1 MELEELNFD
10 NILNEDQIENLFEQD
25 EDIQETPPEQQ
36 ETKET
41 NNKESNKENNQEI
54 NQEPHINNEEATE
67 VDAENLFDEP
77 EEVGSEDKEKEDT
90 NSEKVSTSPNSKNF
104 FSSIAK
110 AFAEEGIFPDLNED
124 EVANIKTAESFRE
137 LIDKQIQSQLD
148 EKQKRIDEALNVGIE
163 PDDIRKYENTLAYLD
178 EVTDSKLEEE
188 TTEGEE
194 LRKRL
199 IYQDY
204 INKGFSQERA
214 TKEVKRSIDSG
225 NDIEDAKEALNSN
238 KEHFKTQYNKLLNDA
253 KEEQKKYEQER
264 RNQAEQ
270 LKKSIIE
277 EKKIFGD
284 IEVDKTTRQKIFDNL
299 SKPIYKDEETGN
311 YMTALQKYQHD
322 NPNEFI
328 KNVSTI
334 FTLTDG
340 FKNLNKLVKGK
351 VNKEIKKG
359 FRDLENV
366 LNNTAR
372 NSDGNINFASGVD
385 DENSMFKGYKFD
397 F

>member
-1 MELEELNFD
+1 MDLGELNFD
-10 NILNEDQIENLFEQD
+10 NILDENQIANLFE
-25 EDIQETPPEQQ
+25 EGEETQETPPEQQ
-36 ETKET
+36 ENKET
-41 NNKESNKENNQEI
+41 NNKENNQEN
-54 NQEPHINNEEATE
+54 NQEPHINNEETTE

-77 EEVGSEDKEKEDT
+77 EGVGSEDKEKEDT

-110 AFAEEGIFPDLNED
+110 AFAEEGIFPDLNEE

-163 PDDIRKYENTLAYLD
+163 PDDIRKYENTLSYLED
-178 EVTDSKLEEE
+178 VSEDKLAQD

-204 INKGFSQERA
+204 INRGFSQERA

-238 KEHFKTQYNKLLNDA
+238 KEYFKSQYDTLLNDA

-264 RNQAEQ
+264 KNQAEQ

>member
-1 MELEELNFD
+1 MDLGELNFD
-10 NILNEDQIENLFEQD
+10 NILNEDQIANLFE
-25 EDIQETPPEQQ
+25 EGEEIQETPPEQ
-36 ETKET
+36 KENT
-41 NNKESNKENNQEI
+41 ENINKENSQEN
-54 NQEPHINNEEATE
+54 NQEPHINNEETTE

-77 EEVGSEDKEKEDT
+77 EGVSSKEKEKEDT
-90 NSEKVSTSPNSKNF
+90 NSEKVSTSPNKNF
-104 FSSIAK
+104 FSSVAK

-124 EVANIKTAESFRE
+124 EIANINTAESFRE
-137 LIDKQIQSQLD
+137 IIDKQIQSQLS
-148 EKQKRIDEALNVGIE
+148 ERQKRADEALNAGLE
-163 PDDIRKYENTLAYLD
+163 PDDIRKYENTLSYLE
-178 EVTDSKLEEE
+178 EVTDNKLEEE

-204 INKGFSQERA
+204 INRGFSQERA

-238 KEHFKTQYNKLLNDA
+238 KEYFKSQYDKLLNDA

-264 RNQAEQ
+264 KNQAEQ

-277 EKKIFGD
+277 EKKVFGD
-284 IEVDKTTRQKIFDNL
+284 IEVDKPTRQKIFDNL
-299 SKPIYKDEETGN
+299 SKPIYKDEETGT

-359 FRDLENV
+359 FRDLENA

-372 NSDGNINFASGVD
+372 TSDGNINFASGVD

>member
-1 MELEELNFD
+1 MELGELNFD

-25 EDIQETPPEQQ
+25 EDTQETPPEQQ
-36 ETKET
+36 ENKET
-41 NNKESNKENNQEI
+41 NNKENNQENNQE
-54 NQEPHINNEEATE
+54 PHVNNEETTE

-77 EEVGSEDKEKEDT
+77 EGVGSEDKEKEDT
-90 NSEKVSTSPNSKNF
+90 NSEKVSTSPNKNF

-137 LIDKQIQSQLD
+137 LIDKQIQAQLD

-214 TKEVKRSIDSG
+214 AKEVKRSIDAG
-225 NDIEDAKEALNSN
+225 NDVEDAKEALNSN
-238 KEHFKTQYNKLLNDA
+238 KEHFKAQYNQLLNNA

-264 RNQAEQ
+264 KNQAEQ

-284 IEVDKTTRQKIFDNL
+284 IEVDKPTRQRIFDNL

-322 NPNEFI
+322 NPSEFI

-359 FRDLENV
+359 FRDLENA

-372 NSDGNINFASGVD
+372 NSDGSINFASGVD
-385 DENSMFKGYKFD
+385 DDNSMFKGYKFD

>member
-1 MELEELNFD
+1 MELGELNFD
-10 NILNEDQIENLFEQD
+10 NILDENQIANLFE
-25 EDIQETPPEQQ
+25 EGEETQETPPEQQ
-36 ETKET
+36 ENKET
-41 NNKESNKENNQEI
+41 NNKENNQENI
-54 NQEPHINNEEATE
+54 QEPHINNEETTE

-77 EEVGSEDKEKEDT
+77 EGVGSEDKEKEDT

-110 AFAEEGIFPDLNED
+110 AFAEEGIFPDLNEE

-178 EVTDSKLEEE
+178 DVSEDKLTEE

-204 INKGFSQERA
+204 INRGFSQERA

-238 KEHFKTQYNKLLNDA
+238 KEYFKTQYDKLLNDA

-264 RNQAEQ
+264 KNQAEQ

-277 EKKIFGD
+277 EKKVFGD
-284 IEVDKTTRQKIFDNL
+284 IEVDKITRQKIFDNL
-299 SKPIYKDEETGN
+299 SKPVYKDEETGT

-340 FKNLNKLVKGK
+340 FKNLNKLVKSK
-351 VNKEIKKG
+351 VTKEVKKG
-359 FRDLENV
+359 FRDLENA

-372 NSDGNINFASGVD
+372 TSDGNINFASGVD

>member
-1 MELEELNFD
+1 MDLGELNFD
-10 NILNEDQIENLFEQD
+10 NILDENQIANLFE
-25 EDIQETPPEQQ
+25 EGEETQETPPEQQ
-36 ETKET
+36 ENKET
-41 NNKESNKENNQEI
+41 NNKENNQEN
-54 NQEPHINNEEATE
+54 NQEPHINNEETTE

-77 EEVGSEDKEKEDT
+77 EGVGSEDKEKEDT
-90 NSEKVSTSPNSKNF
+90 NSEKVSTSPNKNF
-104 FSSIAK
+104 FSSVAK

-124 EVANIKTAESFRE
+124 EIANINTAESFRE
-137 LIDKQIQSQLD
+137 IIDKQIQSQLS
-148 EKQKRIDEALNVGIE
+148 ERQKRADEALNAGLE
-163 PDDIRKYENTLAYLD
+163 PDDIRKYENTLSYLE
-178 EVTDSKLEEE
+178 EVTDNKLEEE

-204 INKGFSQERA
+204 INRGFSQERA

-238 KEHFKTQYNKLLNDA
+238 KEYFKSQYDKLLNDA

-264 RNQAEQ
+264 KNQAEQ

-277 EKKIFGD
+277 EKKVFGD
-284 IEVDKTTRQKIFDNL
+284 IEVDKITRQKIFDNL
-299 SKPIYKDEETGN
+299 SKPIYKDEETGT

-359 FRDLENV
+359 FRDLENA

-372 NSDGNINFASGVD
+372 TSDGNINFASGVD

>member
-1 MELEELNFD
+1 MDLGELNFD
-10 NILNEDQIENLFEQD
+10 NILNEDQIANLFE
-25 EDIQETPPEQQ
+25 EGEEIQETPPEQ
-36 ETKET
+36 KENT
-41 NNKESNKENNQEI
+41 ENINKENSQEN
-54 NQEPHINNEEATE
+54 NQEPHINNEETTE

-77 EEVGSEDKEKEDT
+77 EGVGSEDKEKEDT

-110 AFAEEGIFPDLNED
+110 AFAEEGIFPDLNEE

-188 TTEGEE
+188 TAEGEE

-238 KEHFKTQYNKLLNDA
+238 KEHFRTQYNKLLNDA

-264 RNQAEQ
+264 KNQAEQ

>member
-1 MELEELNFD
+1 MELGELNFD
-10 NILNEDQIENLFEQD
+10 NILDENQIANLFE
-25 EDIQETPPEQQ
+25 EGEETQETPPEQQ
-36 ETKET
+36 ENKET
-41 NNKESNKENNQEI
+41 NNKENNQEN
-54 NQEPHINNEEATE
+54 NQEPHINNEETTE

-77 EEVGSEDKEKEDT
+77 EGVGSEDKEKEDT

-163 PDDIRKYENTLAYLD
+163 PDDIRKYENTLSYLD
-178 EVTDSKLEEE
+178 DVSEDKLTEE

-204 INKGFSQERA
+204 INRGFSQERA

-238 KEHFKTQYNKLLNDA
+238 KEYFKSQYDKLLNDA

-264 RNQAEQ
+264 KNQAEQ

-277 EKKIFGD
+277 EKKVFGD
-284 IEVDKTTRQKIFDNL
+284 IEVDKSTRQKIFDNL
-299 SKPIYKDEETGN
+299 SKPVYKDEETGT

-359 FRDLENV
+359 FKELENT

-372 NSDGNINFASGVD
+372 NSDGSINFASGVD

>member
-1 MELEELNFD
+1 MDLGELNFD
-10 NILNEDQIENLFEQD
+10 NILDENQIANLFE
-25 EDIQETPPEQQ
+25 EGEETQETPPEQQ
-36 ETKET
+36 ENKET
-41 NNKESNKENNQEI
+41 NNKENNQENI
-54 NQEPHINNEEATE
+54 QEPHINNEETTE

-77 EEVGSEDKEKEDT
+77 EGVGSEDKEKEDT

-163 PDDIRKYENTLAYLD
+163 PDDIRKYENTLSYLD
-178 EVTDSKLEEE
+178 EVSEDKLAQE

-204 INKGFSQERA
+204 INRGFSQERA

-238 KEHFKTQYNKLLNDA
+238 KEYFKSQYDKLLNDA

-264 RNQAEQ
+264 KNQAEQ

-277 EKKIFGD
+277 EKKVFGD
-284 IEVDKTTRQKIFDNL
+284 IEVDKSTRQKIFDNL
-299 SKPIYKDEETGN
+299 SKPIYKDEETGT

-359 FRDLENV
+359 FRELENT

-372 NSDGNINFASGVD
+372 NSDGSINFASGVD

>member
-1 MELEELNFD
+1 MDLGELNFD
-10 NILNEDQIENLFEQD
+10 NILDENQIANLFE
-25 EDIQETPPEQQ
+25 EGEETQETPPEQQ
-36 ETKET
+36 ENKET
-41 NNKESNKENNQEI
+41 NNKENNQEN
-54 NQEPHINNEEATE
+54 NQEPHINNEETTE

-163 PDDIRKYENTLAYLD
+163 PDDIRKYENTLSYLD
-178 EVTDSKLEEE
+178 EVSEDKLTEE

-204 INKGFSQERA
+204 INRGFSQERA

-238 KEHFKTQYNKLLNDA
+238 KEYFKSQYDKLLNDA

-264 RNQAEQ
+264 KNQAEQ

-277 EKKIFGD
+277 EKKVFGD
-284 IEVDKTTRQKIFDNL
+284 IEVDKSTRQKIFDNL
-299 SKPIYKDEETGN
+299 SKPVYKDEETGT

-359 FRDLENV
+359 FKELENT

-372 NSDGNINFASGVD
+372 NSDGSINFASGVD

>member
-1 MELEELNFD
+1 MDLGELNFD
-10 NILNEDQIENLFEQD
+10 NILDENQIANLFE
-25 EDIQETPPEQQ
+25 EGEETQETPPEQQ
-36 ETKET
+36 ENKET
-41 NNKESNKENNQEI
+41 NNKENNQEN
-54 NQEPHINNEEATE
+54 NQEPHINNEETTE

-77 EEVGSEDKEKEDT
+77 EGVGSEEKEKEDT

-163 PDDIRKYENTLAYLD
+163 PDDIRKYENTLSYLD
-178 EVTDSKLEEE
+178 EVSEDKLTEE

-204 INKGFSQERA
+204 INRGFSQERA

-225 NDIEDAKEALNSN
+225 NDIEDAKEALNGN
-238 KEHFKTQYNKLLNDA
+238 KEYFKSQYDKLLNDA

-264 RNQAEQ
+264 KNQAEQ

-277 EKKIFGD
+277 EKKVFGD
-284 IEVDKTTRQKIFDNL
+284 IEVDKSTRQKIFDNL
-299 SKPIYKDEETGN
+299 SKPIYKDEETGT

-359 FRDLENV
+359 FKELENA

-372 NSDGNINFASGVD
+372 NSDGSINFASGVD
-385 DENSMFKGYKFD
+385 DDNSMFKGYKFD

>member
-1 MELEELNFD
+1 MDLGELNFD
-10 NILNEDQIENLFEQD
+10 NILDENQIANLFEEG
-25 EDIQETPPEQQ
+25 EDTQETPPEQQ
-36 ETKET
+36 ENKET
-41 NNKESNKENNQEI
+41 NNKENNQEN
-54 NQEPHINNEEATE
+54 NQEPHINNEETTE

-77 EEVGSEDKEKEDT
+77 EGVGSEDKEKEDT

-148 EKQKRIDEALNVGIE
+148 EKQKRIDEALNIGIE
-163 PDDIRKYENTLAYLD
+163 PDDIRKYENTLSYLD
-178 EVTDSKLEEE
+178 EVSEDKLAEE

-204 INKGFSQERA
+204 INRGFSQERA

-238 KEHFKTQYNKLLNDA
+238 KEYFKTQYDKLLNDA

-264 RNQAEQ
+264 KNQAEQ

-277 EKKIFGD
+277 EKKVFGD
-284 IEVDKTTRQKIFDNL
+284 IEVDKSTRQKIFDNL
-299 SKPIYKDEETGN
+299 SKPVYKDEETGT

-359 FRDLENV
+359 FRELENT

-372 NSDGNINFASGVD
+372 NSDGSINFASGVD

>member
-1 MELEELNFD
+1 MDLGELNFD
-10 NILNEDQIENLFEQD
+10 NILDENQIANLFE
-25 EDIQETPPEQQ
+25 EGEETQETPPEQQ
-36 ETKET
+36 ENKET
-41 NNKESNKENNQEI
+41 NNKENNQEN
-54 NQEPHINNEEATE
+54 NQEPHINNEETTE

-77 EEVGSEDKEKEDT
+77 EGVGSEDKEKEDT

-148 EKQKRIDEALNVGIE
+148 EKQKRVDEALNAGIE
-163 PDDIRKYENTLAYLD
+163 PDDIRKYENTLSYLN
-178 EVTDSKLEEE
+178 EVSEDKLTEE

-204 INKGFSQERA
+204 INRGFSQERA

-238 KEHFKTQYNKLLNDA
+238 KEYFKTQYDKLLNDA

-264 RNQAEQ
+264 KNQAEQ

-277 EKKIFGD
+277 EKKVFGD
-284 IEVDKTTRQKIFDNL
+284 IEVDKSTRQKIFDNL
-299 SKPIYKDEETGN
+299 SKPVYKDEETGT

-359 FRDLENV
+359 FKELENT

-372 NSDGNINFASGVD
+372 NSDGSINFASGVD

>member
-1 MELEELNFD
+1 MGDLIMDLGELNFD
-10 NILNEDQIENLFEQD
+10 NILNEDQIANLFE
-25 EDIQETPPEQQ
+25 EGEETQETPPEQ
-36 ETKET
+36 KENT
-41 NNKESNKENNQEI
+41 ENINKENSQEN
-54 NQEPHINNEEATE
+54 NQEPHINNEETTE

-77 EEVGSEDKEKEDT
+77 EGVSSKEKEKEDT
-90 NSEKVSTSPNSKNF
+90 NSEKVSTSPNKNF
-104 FSSIAK
+104 FSSVAK

-124 EVANIKTAESFRE
+124 EIANINTAESFRE
-137 LIDKQIQSQLD
+137 IIDKQIQSQLS
-148 EKQKRIDEALNVGIE
+148 ERQKRADEALNAGLE
-163 PDDIRKYENTLAYLD
+163 PDDIRKYENTLSYLE
-178 EVTDSKLEEE
+178 EVTDNKLEEE

-204 INKGFSQERA
+204 INRGFSQERA

-238 KEHFKTQYNKLLNDA
+238 KEYFKSQYDKLLNDA

-264 RNQAEQ
+264 KNQAEQ

-277 EKKIFGD
+277 EKKVFGD
-284 IEVDKTTRQKIFDNL
+284 IEVDKPTRQRIFDNL
-299 SKPIYKDEETGN
+299 FKPIYKDEETGT

-359 FRDLENV
+359 FRDLENA

-372 NSDGNINFASGVD
+372 TSDGNINFASGVD

>member
-1 MELEELNFD
+1 MDLGELNFD
-10 NILNEDQIENLFEQD
+10 NILNEDQIANLFE
-25 EDIQETPPEQQ
+25 EGEETQETPPEQQ
-36 ETKET
+36 ENKET
-41 NNKESNKENNQEI
+41 NNKENNQEN
-54 NQEPHINNEEATE
+54 NQEPHINNEETTE

-77 EEVGSEDKEKEDT
+77 EGVSSKEKEKEDT
-90 NSEKVSTSPNSKNF
+90 NSEKVSTSPNKNF
-104 FSSIAK
+104 FSSVAK

-124 EVANIKTAESFRE
+124 EIANINTAESFRE
-137 LIDKQIQSQLD
+137 IIDKQIQSQLS
-148 EKQKRIDEALNVGIE
+148 ERQKRADEALNAGLE
-163 PDDIRKYENTLAYLD
+163 PDDIRKYENTLSYLE
-178 EVTDSKLEEE
+178 EVTDNKLEEE

-204 INKGFSQERA
+204 INRGFSQERA

-238 KEHFKTQYNKLLNDA
+238 KEYFKSQYDKLLNDA

-264 RNQAEQ
+264 KNQAEQ

-277 EKKIFGD
+277 EKKVFGD
-284 IEVDKTTRQKIFDNL
+284 IEVDKPTRQRIFDNL
-299 SKPIYKDEETGN
+299 SKPIYKDEETGT

-359 FRDLENV
+359 FRDLENA

-372 NSDGNINFASGVD
+372 TSDGNINFASGVD

>member
-1 MELEELNFD
+1 MELGELNFD
-10 NILNEDQIENLFEQD
+10 NILDENQIANLFE
-25 EDIQETPPEQQ
+25 EGEEIQETPPEQQ
-36 ETKET
+36 ENKET
-41 NNKESNKENNQEI
+41 NNKENNQENI
-54 NQEPHINNEEATE
+54 QEPHINNEETTE

-77 EEVGSEDKEKEDT
+77 EGVGSEDKEKEDT

-110 AFAEEGIFPDLNED
+110 AFAEEGIFPDLNEE

-163 PDDIRKYENTLAYLD
+163 PDDIRKYENTLSYLD
-178 EVTDSKLEEE
+178 DVSEDKLTEE

-204 INKGFSQERA
+204 INRGFSQERA

-238 KEHFKTQYNKLLNDA
+238 KEYFKTQYNKLLNDA

-264 RNQAEQ
+264 KNQAEQ

-277 EKKIFGD
+277 EKKVFGD
-284 IEVDKTTRQKIFDNL
+284 IEVDKITRQKIFDNL
-299 SKPIYKDEETGN
+299 SKPVYKDEETGA

-340 FKNLNKLVKGK
+340 FKNLNKLVKSK
-351 VNKEIKKG
+351 VTKEVKKG
-359 FRDLENV
+359 FRDLENA

-372 NSDGNINFASGVD
+372 TSDGNINFASGVD

>member
-1 MELEELNFD
+1 MDLGELNFD
-10 NILNEDQIENLFEQD
+10 NILNEDQIANLFE
-25 EDIQETPPEQQ
+25 EGEETQETPPEQ
-36 ETKET
+36 KENT
-41 NNKESNKENNQEI
+41 ENINKENSQEN
-54 NQEPHINNEEATE
+54 NQEPHINNEETTE

-77 EEVGSEDKEKEDT
+77 EGVSSKEKEKEDT
-90 NSEKVSTSPNSKNF
+90 NSEKVSTSPNKNF
-104 FSSIAK
+104 FSSVAK

-124 EVANIKTAESFRE
+124 EIANINTAESFRE
-137 LIDKQIQSQLD
+137 IIDKQIQSQLS
-148 EKQKRIDEALNVGIE
+148 ERQKRADEALNAGLE
-163 PDDIRKYENTLAYLD
+163 PDDIRKYENTLSYLE
-178 EVTDSKLEEE
+178 EVTDNKLEEE

-204 INKGFSQERA
+204 INRGFSQERA

-238 KEHFKTQYNKLLNDA
+238 KEYFKSQYDKLLNDA

-264 RNQAEQ
+264 KNQAEQ

-277 EKKIFGD
+277 EKKVFGD
-284 IEVDKTTRQKIFDNL
+284 IEVDKPTRQRIFDNL
-299 SKPIYKDEETGN
+299 SKPIYKDEETGT

-359 FRDLENV
+359 FRDLENA
-366 LNNTAR
+366 LNNTTR
-372 NSDGNINFASGVD
+372 TSDGNINFASGVD

>member
-1 MELEELNFD
+1 MELGELNFD
-10 NILNEDQIENLFEQD
+10 NILDENQIANLFE
-25 EDIQETPPEQQ
+25 EGEGTQETPPEQQ
-36 ETKET
+36 ENKET
-41 NNKESNKENNQEI
+41 NNKENNQEN
-54 NQEPHINNEEATE
+54 NQEPHINNEETTE

-77 EEVGSEDKEKEDT
+77 EGVGSEDKEKEDT

-163 PDDIRKYENTLAYLD
+163 PDDIRKYENTLSYLD
-178 EVTDSKLEEE
+178 EVSEDKLTEE

-204 INKGFSQERA
+204 INRGFSQERA

-238 KEHFKTQYNKLLNDA
+238 KEYFKSQYDKLLNDA

-264 RNQAEQ
+264 KNQAEQ

-277 EKKIFGD
+277 EKKVFGD
-284 IEVDKTTRQKIFDNL
+284 IEVDKSTRQKIFDNL
-299 SKPIYKDEETGN
+299 SKPVYKDEETGT

-359 FRDLENV
+359 FKELENT

-372 NSDGNINFASGVD
+372 NSDGSINFASGVD

>member
-1 MELEELNFD
+1 MELGELNFD
-10 NILNEDQIENLFEQD
+10 NILDENQIANLFE
-25 EDIQETPPEQQ
+25 EGEEIQETPPEQQ
-36 ETKET
+36 ENKET
-41 NNKESNKENNQEI
+41 NNKENNQEN
-54 NQEPHINNEEATE
+54 NQEPHINNEETTE

-77 EEVGSEDKEKEDT
+77 EGVGSEDKEKEDT

-110 AFAEEGIFPDLNED
+110 AFAEEGIFPDLNEE

-163 PDDIRKYENTLAYLD
+163 PDDIRKYENTLSYLD
-178 EVTDSKLEEE
+178 EVSEDKLTEE

-204 INKGFSQERA
+204 INRGFSQERA

-238 KEHFKTQYNKLLNDA
+238 KEYFKSQYDKLLNDA

-264 RNQAEQ
+264 KNQAEQ
-270 LKKSIIE
+270 LRKSIID
-277 EKKIFGD
+277 EKKVFGD
-284 IEVDKTTRQKIFDNL
+284 IEVDKSTRQKIFDNL
-299 SKPIYKDEETGN
+299 SKPVYKDEETGT

-340 FKNLNKLVKGK
+340 FKNLNKLVKSK
-351 VNKEIKKG
+351 VTKEVKKG
-359 FRDLENV
+359 FRDLENA

-372 NSDGNINFASGVD
+372 TSDGNINFASGVD

>member
-1 MELEELNFD
+1 MDLGELNFD
-10 NILNEDQIENLFEQD
+10 NILNEDQIANLFEGD
-25 EDIQETPPEQQ
+25 ENTQETPPEQQ
-36 ETKET
+36 E
-41 NNKESNKENNQEI
+41 NKENN
-54 NQEPHINNEEATE
+54 NQENNQKNNQESHINDEETTE

-77 EEVGSEDKEKEDT
+77 EGVGSEEKEKEDT
-90 NSEKVSTSPNSKNF
+90 NSEKVSTSPNNKNF

-110 AFAEEGIFPDLNED
+110 AFAEEGIFPDLDED
-124 EVANIKTAESFRE
+124 EVANINTAESFRE

-148 EKQKRIDEALNVGIE
+148 EKQKRVDEALNAGIE
-163 PDDIRKYENTLAYLD
+163 PDDIRKYENTLSYLN
-178 EVTDSKLEEE
+178 EVSEDKLKEE

-204 INKGFSQERA
+204 INRGFSQERA
-214 TKEVKRSIDSG
+214 TREVKRSIDSG

-238 KEHFKTQYNKLLNDA
+238 KEYFKSQYDKLLNDA

-264 RNQAEQ
+264 KSQAEQ

-277 EKKIFGD
+277 EKKVFGD
-284 IEVDKTTRQKIFDNL
+284 IEVDKPTRQKIFDNL
-299 SKPIYKDEETGN
+299 SKPIYKDEETGT

-359 FRDLENV
+359 FRDLENA

-372 NSDGNINFASGVD
+372 TTDGNINFASGVD
-385 DENSMFKGYKFD
+385 DDNSMFKGYKFD

>member
-1 MELEELNFD
+1 MDLGELNFD
-10 NILNEDQIENLFEQD
+10 NILDENQIANLFE
-25 EDIQETPPEQQ
+25 EGEETQETPPEQ
-36 ETKET
+36 KENT
-41 NNKESNKENNQEI
+41 ENINKENSQEN
-54 NQEPHINNEEATE
+54 NQEPHINNEETTE

-77 EEVGSEDKEKEDT
+77 EGVSSKEKEKEDT
-90 NSEKVSTSPNSKNF
+90 NSEKVSTSPNKNF
-104 FSSIAK
+104 FSSVAK

-124 EVANIKTAESFRE
+124 EIANINTAESFRE
-137 LIDKQIQSQLD
+137 IIDKQIQSQLS
-148 EKQKRIDEALNVGIE
+148 ERQKRADEALNAGLE
-163 PDDIRKYENTLAYLD
+163 PDDIRKYENTLSYLE
-178 EVTDSKLEEE
+178 EVTDNKLEEE

-204 INKGFSQERA
+204 INRGFSQERA

-238 KEHFKTQYNKLLNDA
+238 KEYFKSQYDKLLNDA

-264 RNQAEQ
+264 KNQAEQ

-277 EKKIFGD
+277 EKKVFGD
-284 IEVDKTTRQKIFDNL
+284 IEVDKPTRQRIFDNL
-299 SKPIYKDEETGN
+299 SKPIYKDEETGT

-359 FRDLENV
+359 FRDLENA

-372 NSDGNINFASGVD
+372 TSDGNINFASGVD

>member
-1 MELEELNFD
+1 MELGELNFD
-10 NILNEDQIENLFEQD
+10 NILDENQIANLFE
-25 EDIQETPPEQQ
+25 EGEEAQETPPEQQ
-36 ETKET
+36 E
-41 NNKESNKENNQEI
+41 NKEINNKENNQENI
-54 NQEPHINNEEATE
+54 QEPHINNEETTE

-77 EEVGSEDKEKEDT
+77 EGVGSEDKEKEDT

-110 AFAEEGIFPDLNED
+110 AFAEEGIFPDLNEE

-163 PDDIRKYENTLAYLD
+163 PDDIRKYENTLSYLD
-178 EVTDSKLEEE
+178 EVSEDKLTEE

-204 INKGFSQERA
+204 INRGFSQERA

-238 KEHFKTQYNKLLNDA
+238 KEYFKSQYDKLLNDA

-264 RNQAEQ
+264 KNQAEQ

-277 EKKIFGD
+277 EKKVFGD
-284 IEVDKTTRQKIFDNL
+284 IEVDKITRQKIFDNL
-299 SKPIYKDEETGN
+299 FKPVYKDETTGT

-328 KNVSTI
+328 KNVSAI

-359 FRDLENV
+359 FKELENT

-372 NSDGNINFASGVD
+372 NSDGSINFASGVD

>member
-1 MELEELNFD
+1 MDLGELNFD
-10 NILNEDQIENLFEQD
+10 NILDENQIANLFE
-25 EDIQETPPEQQ
+25 EGEETQETPPEQQ
-36 ETKET
+36 ENKET
-41 NNKESNKENNQEI
+41 NNKENNQEN
-54 NQEPHINNEEATE
+54 NQEPHINNEETTE

-77 EEVGSEDKEKEDT
+77 EGVGSEDKEKEDT

-238 KEHFKTQYNKLLNDA
+238 KEHFRTQYNKLLNDA

-264 RNQAEQ
+264 KNQAEQ

-277 EKKIFGD
+277 EKKVFGD
-284 IEVDKTTRQKIFDNL
+284 IEVDKPTRQRIFDNL
-299 SKPIYKDEETGN
+299 SKPIYKDEETGT

-340 FKNLNKLVKGK
+340 FKNLNKLVKSK
-351 VNKEIKKG
+351 VTKEVKKG
-359 FRDLENV
+359 FRDLENA

-372 NSDGNINFASGVD
+372 TSDGNINFASGVD

>member
-1 MELEELNFD
+1 MDLGELNFD
-10 NILNEDQIENLFEQD
+10 NILDENQIANLFE
-25 EDIQETPPEQQ
+25 EGEETQETPPEQQ
-36 ETKET
+36 ENKET
-41 NNKESNKENNQEI
+41 NNKENNQEN
-54 NQEPHINNEEATE
+54 NQEPHINNEETTE

-77 EEVGSEDKEKEDT
+77 EGVGSEDKEKEDT

-163 PDDIRKYENTLAYLD
+163 PDDIRKYENTLSYLD
-178 EVTDSKLEEE
+178 EVSEDKLAEE

-204 INKGFSQERA
+204 INRGFSQERA

-238 KEHFKTQYNKLLNDA
+238 KEYFKSQYDKLLNDA

-264 RNQAEQ
+264 KNQAEQ

-277 EKKIFGD
+277 EKKVFGD
-284 IEVDKTTRQKIFDNL
+284 IEVDKSTRQKIFDNL
-299 SKPIYKDEETGN
+299 SKPVYKDEETGT

-359 FRDLENV
+359 FRELENT

-372 NSDGNINFASGVD
+372 NSDGSINFASGVD

>member
-1 MELEELNFD
+1 MDLGELNFD
-10 NILNEDQIENLFEQD
+10 NILNEDQIANLFE
-25 EDIQETPPEQQ
+25 EGEEIQETPPEQ
-36 ETKET
+36 KENT
-41 NNKESNKENNQEI
+41 ENINKENSQEN
-54 NQEPHINNEEATE
+54 NQEPHINNEETTE

-77 EEVGSEDKEKEDT
+77 EEVSSKEKEKEDT
-90 NSEKVSTSPNSKNF
+90 NSEKVSTSPNKNF
-104 FSSIAK
+104 FSSVAK

-124 EVANIKTAESFRE
+124 EIANINTAESFRE
-137 LIDKQIQSQLD
+137 IIDKQIQSQLS
-148 EKQKRIDEALNVGIE
+148 ERQKRADEALNAGLE
-163 PDDIRKYENTLAYLD
+163 PDDIRKYENTLSYLE
-178 EVTDSKLEEE
+178 EVTDNKLEEE

-204 INKGFSQERA
+204 INRGFSQERA

-238 KEHFKTQYNKLLNDA
+238 KEYFKSQYDKLLNDA

-264 RNQAEQ
+264 KNQAEQ

-277 EKKIFGD
+277 EKKVFGD
-284 IEVDKTTRQKIFDNL
+284 IEVDKPTRQRIFDNL
-299 SKPIYKDEETGN
+299 SKPIYKDEETGT

-340 FKNLNKLVKGK
+340 FKNLNKLVKSK
-351 VNKEIKKG
+351 VTKEVKKG
-359 FRDLENV
+359 FRDLENA

-372 NSDGNINFASGVD
+372 TSDGNINFASGVD

>member
-1 MELEELNFD
+1 MDLGELNFD
-10 NILNEDQIENLFEQD
+10 NILDENQIANLFE
-25 EDIQETPPEQQ
+25 EGEETQETPPEQQ
-36 ETKET
+36 ENKET
-41 NNKESNKENNQEI
+41 NNKENNQEN
-54 NQEPHINNEEATE
+54 NQEPHINNEETTE

-77 EEVGSEDKEKEDT
+77 EGVSSKEKEKEDT
-90 NSEKVSTSPNSKNF
+90 NSEKVSTSPNKNF
-104 FSSIAK
+104 FSSVAK

-124 EVANIKTAESFRE
+124 EIANINTAESFRE
-137 LIDKQIQSQLD
+137 IIDKQIQSQLS
-148 EKQKRIDEALNVGIE
+148 ERQKRADEALNAGLE
-163 PDDIRKYENTLAYLD
+163 PDDIRKYENTLSYLE
-178 EVTDSKLEEE
+178 EVTDNKLEEE

-204 INKGFSQERA
+204 INRGFSQERA

-238 KEHFKTQYNKLLNDA
+238 KEYFKSQYDKLLNDA

-264 RNQAEQ
+264 KNQAEQ

-277 EKKIFGD
+277 EKKVFGD
-284 IEVDKTTRQKIFDNL
+284 IEVDKSTRQKIFDNL
-299 SKPIYKDEETGN
+299 SKPIYKDEETGT

-359 FRDLENV
+359 FRELENT

-372 NSDGNINFASGVD
+372 NSDGSINFASGVD

>member
-1 MELEELNFD
+1 MDLGELNFD
-10 NILNEDQIENLFEQD
+10 NILDENQIANLFE
-25 EDIQETPPEQQ
+25 EGEGTQETPPEQQ
-36 ETKET
+36 ENKET
-41 NNKESNKENNQEI
+41 NNKENNQENI
-54 NQEPHINNEEATE
+54 QEPHINNEETTE

-77 EEVGSEDKEKEDT
+77 EGVSRKEKEKEDT
-90 NSEKVSTSPNSKNF
+90 NSEKVSTSPNKNF
-104 FSSIAK
+104 FSSVAK

-124 EVANIKTAESFRE
+124 EIANINTAESFRE
-137 LIDKQIQSQLD
+137 IIDKQIQSQLS
-148 EKQKRIDEALNVGIE
+148 ERQKRADEALNAGLE
-163 PDDIRKYENTLAYLD
+163 PDDIRKYENTLSYLE
-178 EVTDSKLEEE
+178 EVTDNKLEEE

-204 INKGFSQERA
+204 INRGFSQERA

-238 KEHFKTQYNKLLNDA
+238 KEYFKSQYDKLLNDA

-264 RNQAEQ
+264 KNQAEQ

-277 EKKIFGD
+277 EKKVFGD
-284 IEVDKTTRQKIFDNL
+284 IEVDKSTRQKIFDNL
-299 SKPIYKDEETGN
+299 SKPVYKDEETGT

-351 VNKEIKKG
+351 VNKEVKKG
-359 FRDLENV
+359 FRDLENA

-372 NSDGNINFASGVD
+372 TTDGNINFASGVD
-385 DENSMFKGYKFD
+385 DDNSMFKGYKFD

>member
-1 MELEELNFD
+1 MDLGELNFD
-10 NILNEDQIENLFEQD
+10 NILNEDQIANLFE
-25 EDIQETPPEQQ
+25 EGEEIQETPPEQ
-36 ETKET
+36 KENT
-41 NNKESNKENNQEI
+41 ENINKENSQKN
-54 NQEPHINNEEATE
+54 NQEPHINNEETTE

-77 EEVGSEDKEKEDT
+77 EGVSSKEKEKEDT
-90 NSEKVSTSPNSKNF
+90 NSEKVSTSPNKNF
-104 FSSIAK
+104 FSSVAK

-124 EVANIKTAESFRE
+124 EIANINTAESFRE
-137 LIDKQIQSQLD
+137 IIDKQIQSQLS
-148 EKQKRIDEALNVGIE
+148 ERQKRADEALNAGLE
-163 PDDIRKYENTLAYLD
+163 PDDIRKYENTLSYLE
-178 EVTDSKLEEE
+178 EVTDNKLEEE

-204 INKGFSQERA
+204 INRGFSQERA

-238 KEHFKTQYNKLLNDA
+238 KEYFKSQYDKLLNDA

-264 RNQAEQ
+264 KNQAEQ

-277 EKKIFGD
+277 EKKVFGD
-284 IEVDKTTRQKIFDNL
+284 IEVDKPTRQRIFDNL
-299 SKPIYKDEETGN
+299 SKPIYKDEETGT

-359 FRDLENV
+359 FRDLENA

-372 NSDGNINFASGVD
+372 TSDGNINFASGVD

>member
-1 MELEELNFD
+1 MELGELNFD
-10 NILNEDQIENLFEQD
+10 NILDENQIANLFE
-25 EDIQETPPEQQ
+25 EGEETQETPPEQQ
-36 ETKET
+36 ENKET
-41 NNKESNKENNQEI
+41 NNKENNQENI
-54 NQEPHINNEEATE
+54 QEPHINNEETTE

-77 EEVGSEDKEKEDT
+77 EGVGSEDKEKEDT

-148 EKQKRIDEALNVGIE
+148 EKQKRIDEALNIGIE
-163 PDDIRKYENTLAYLD
+163 PDDIRKYENTLSYLD
-178 EVTDSKLEEE
+178 EVSEDKLTEE

-204 INKGFSQERA
+204 INRGFSQERA

-238 KEHFKTQYNKLLNDA
+238 KEYFKTQYDKLLNDA

-264 RNQAEQ
+264 KNQAEQ

-277 EKKIFGD
+277 EKKVFGD
-284 IEVDKTTRQKIFDNL
+284 IEVDKSTRQKIFDNL
-299 SKPIYKDEETGN
+299 SKPVYKDEETGT

-359 FRDLENV
+359 FRELENT

-372 NSDGNINFASGVD
+372 NSDGSINFASGVD

>member
-1 MELEELNFD
+1 MDLGELNFD
-10 NILNEDQIENLFEQD
+10 NILNEDQIANLFE
-25 EDIQETPPEQQ
+25 EGEETQETPPEQ
-36 ETKET
+36 KENT
-41 NNKESNKENNQEI
+41 ENINKENSQEN
-54 NQEPHINNEEATE
+54 NQEPHINNEETTE

-77 EEVGSEDKEKEDT
+77 EGVGSEEKEKEDT
-90 NSEKVSTSPNSKNF
+90 NSEKVSTSPNKNF
-104 FSSIAK
+104 FSSVAK

-124 EVANIKTAESFRE
+124 EIANINTAESFRE
-137 LIDKQIQSQLD
+137 IIDKQIQSQLS
-148 EKQKRIDEALNVGIE
+148 ERQKRADEALNAGLE
-163 PDDIRKYENTLAYLD
+163 PDDIRKYENTLSYLE
-178 EVTDSKLEEE
+178 EVTDNKLEEE

-204 INKGFSQERA
+204 INRGFSQERA

-238 KEHFKTQYNKLLNDA
+238 KEYFKSQYDKLLNDA

-264 RNQAEQ
+264 KNQAEQ

-277 EKKIFGD
+277 EKKVFGD
-284 IEVDKTTRQKIFDNL
+284 IEVDKPTRQRIFDNL
-299 SKPIYKDEETGN
+299 SKPIYKDEETGT

-359 FRDLENV
+359 FRDLENA

-372 NSDGNINFASGVD
+372 TSDGNINFASGVD

>member
-1 MELEELNFD
+1 MDLGELNFD
-10 NILNEDQIENLFEQD
+10 NILNEDQIANLFE
-25 EDIQETPPEQQ
+25 EGEEIQETPPEQ
-36 ETKET
+36 KENT
-41 NNKESNKENNQEI
+41 ENINKENSQEN
-54 NQEPHINNEEATE
+54 NQEPHINNEETTE

-77 EEVGSEDKEKEDT
+77 EGVSSKEKEKEDT
-90 NSEKVSTSPNSKNF
+90 NSEKVSTSPNKNF
-104 FSSIAK
+104 FSSVAK

-124 EVANIKTAESFRE
+124 EIANINTAESFRE
-137 LIDKQIQSQLD
+137 IIDKQIQSQLS
-148 EKQKRIDEALNVGIE
+148 ERQKRADEALNAGLE
-163 PDDIRKYENTLAYLD
+163 PDDIRKYENTLSYLE
-178 EVTDSKLEEE
+178 EVTDNKLEEE

-204 INKGFSQERA
+204 INRGFSQERA

-238 KEHFKTQYNKLLNDA
+238 KEYFKSQYDKLLNDA

-264 RNQAEQ
+264 KNQAEQ

-277 EKKIFGD
+277 EKKVFGD
-284 IEVDKTTRQKIFDNL
+284 IEVDKPTRQRIFDNL

-359 FRDLENV
+359 FRDLENA

-372 NSDGNINFASGVD
+372 TSDGNINFASGVD

>member
-1 MELEELNFD
+1 MDLGELNFD
-10 NILNEDQIENLFEQD
+10 NILNEDQIANLFE
-25 EDIQETPPEQQ
+25 EGEETQETPPEQ
-36 ETKET
+36 KENT
-41 NNKESNKENNQEI
+41 ENINKENSQEN
-54 NQEPHINNEEATE
+54 NQEPHINNEETTE

-77 EEVGSEDKEKEDT
+77 EGVSSKEKEKEDT
-90 NSEKVSTSPNSKNF
+90 NSEKVSTSPNKNF
-104 FSSIAK
+104 FSSVAK

-124 EVANIKTAESFRE
+124 EIANINTAESFRE
-137 LIDKQIQSQLD
+137 IIDKQIQSQLS
-148 EKQKRIDEALNVGIE
+148 ERQKRADEALNAGLE
-163 PDDIRKYENTLAYLD
+163 PDDIRKYENTLSYLE
-178 EVTDSKLEEE
+178 EVTDNKLEEE

-204 INKGFSQERA
+204 INRGFSQERA

-238 KEHFKTQYNKLLNDA
+238 KEYFKSQYDKLLNDA

-264 RNQAEQ
+264 KNQAEQ

-277 EKKIFGD
+277 EKKVFGD
-284 IEVDKTTRQKIFDNL
+284 IEVDKPTRQRIFDNL
-299 SKPIYKDEETGN
+299 SKPIYKDEETGT

-359 FRDLENV
+359 FRDLENA

-372 NSDGNINFASGVD
+372 TSDGNINFGSGVD

>member
-1 MELEELNFD
+1 MELGELNFD
-10 NILNEDQIENLFEQD
+10 NILDENQIANLFE
-25 EDIQETPPEQQ
+25 EGEETQETPPEQQ
-36 ETKET
+36 ENKET
-41 NNKESNKENNQEI
+41 NNKENNQENI
-54 NQEPHINNEEATE
+54 QEPHINNEETTE

-77 EEVGSEDKEKEDT
+77 EGVGSEDKEKEDT

-178 EVTDSKLEEE
+178 DVSEDKLTEE

-204 INKGFSQERA
+204 INRGFSQERA

-238 KEHFKTQYNKLLNDA
+238 KEYFKTQYDKLLNDA

-264 RNQAEQ
+264 KNQAEQ

-277 EKKIFGD
+277 EKKVFGD
-284 IEVDKTTRQKIFDNL
+284 IEVDKITRQKIFDNL
-299 SKPIYKDEETGN
+299 SKPVYKDETTGT

-340 FKNLNKLVKGK
+340 FKNLNKLVKSK
-351 VNKEIKKG
+351 VTKEVKKG
-359 FRDLENV
+359 FRDLENA

-372 NSDGNINFASGVD
+372 TSDGNINFASGVD

>member
-1 MELEELNFD
+1 MDLGELNFD
-10 NILNEDQIENLFEQD
+10 NILDENQIANLFE
-25 EDIQETPPEQQ
+25 EGEETQETPPEQQ
-36 ETKET
+36 ENKET
-41 NNKESNKENNQEI
+41 NNKENNQEN
-54 NQEPHINNEEATE
+54 NQEPHINNEETTE

-77 EEVGSEDKEKEDT
+77 EGVGSEDKEKEDT

-163 PDDIRKYENTLAYLD
+163 PDDIRKYENTLSYLD
-178 EVTDSKLEEE
+178 EVSEDKLTEE

-204 INKGFSQERA
+204 INRGFSQERA

-238 KEHFKTQYNKLLNDA
+238 KEYFKSQYDKLLNDA

-264 RNQAEQ
+264 KNQAEQ

-277 EKKIFGD
+277 EKKVFGD
-284 IEVDKTTRQKIFDNL
+284 IEVDKSTRQKIFDNL
-299 SKPIYKDEETGN
+299 SKPVYKDEETGT

-359 FRDLENV
+359 FKELENT

-372 NSDGNINFASGVD
+372 NSDGSINFASGVD

>member
-1 MELEELNFD
+1 MELGELNFD
-10 NILNEDQIENLFEQD
+10 NILDENQIANLFE
-25 EDIQETPPEQQ
+25 EGEETQETPPEQQ
-36 ETKET
+36 ENKET
-41 NNKESNKENNQEI
+41 NNKENNQENI
-54 NQEPHINNEEATE
+54 QEPHINNEETTE
-67 VDAENLFDEP
+67 VDTENLFDEP
-77 EEVGSEDKEKEDT
+77 EGVGSEDKEKEDT

-110 AFAEEGIFPDLNED
+110 AFAEEGIFPDLNEE

-163 PDDIRKYENTLAYLD
+163 PDDIRKYENTLSYLD
-178 EVTDSKLEEE
+178 DVSEDKLIEE

-204 INKGFSQERA
+204 INRGFSQERA

-238 KEHFKTQYNKLLNDA
+238 KEYFKTQYDKLLNDA

-264 RNQAEQ
+264 KNQAEQ

-277 EKKIFGD
+277 EKKVFED
-284 IEVDKTTRQKIFDNL
+284 IEVDKSTRQKIFDNL
-299 SKPIYKDEETGN
+299 SKPVYKDEETGT

-340 FKNLNKLVKGK
+340 FKNLNKLVKSK
-351 VNKEIKKG
+351 VTKEVKKG
-359 FRDLENV
+359 FRDLENA

-372 NSDGNINFASGVD
+372 TSDGNINFASGVD

>member
-1 MELEELNFD
+1 MDLGELNFD
-10 NILNEDQIENLFEQD
+10 NILNEDQIANLFE
-25 EDIQETPPEQQ
+25 EGEETQETPPEQ
-36 ETKET
+36 KENT
-41 NNKESNKENNQEI
+41 ENINKENSQEN
-54 NQEPHINNEEATE
+54 NQEPHINDEETTE

-77 EEVGSEDKEKEDT
+77 EGVSSKEKEKEDT
-90 NSEKVSTSPNSKNF
+90 NSEKVSTSPNKNF
-104 FSSIAK
+104 FSSVAK

-124 EVANIKTAESFRE
+124 EIANINTAESFRE
-137 LIDKQIQSQLD
+137 IIDKQIQSQLS
-148 EKQKRIDEALNVGIE
+148 ERQKRADEALNAGLE
-163 PDDIRKYENTLAYLD
+163 PDDIRKYENTLSYLE
-178 EVTDSKLEEE
+178 EVTDNKLEEE

-204 INKGFSQERA
+204 INRGFSQERA

-238 KEHFKTQYNKLLNDA
+238 KEYFKSQYDKLLNDA

-264 RNQAEQ
+264 KNQAEQ

-277 EKKIFGD
+277 EKKVFGD
-284 IEVDKTTRQKIFDNL
+284 IEVDKPTRQRIFDNL
-299 SKPIYKDEETGN
+299 SKPIYKDEETGT

-359 FRDLENV
+359 FRDLENA

-372 NSDGNINFASGVD
+372 TSDGNINFASGVD

>member
-1 MELEELNFD
+1 MDLGELNFD
-10 NILNEDQIENLFEQD
+10 NILNEDQIANLFE
-25 EDIQETPPEQQ
+25 EGEETQETPPEQ
-36 ETKET
+36 KENT
-41 NNKESNKENNQEI
+41 ENINKENSQEN
-54 NQEPHINNEEATE
+54 NQEPHINNEETTE

-77 EEVGSEDKEKEDT
+77 EGVSSKEKEKEDT
-90 NSEKVSTSPNSKNF
+90 NSEKVSTSPNKNF
-104 FSSIAK
+104 FSSVAK

-124 EVANIKTAESFRE
+124 EIANINTAESFRE
-137 LIDKQIQSQLD
+137 IIDKQIQSQLS
-148 EKQKRIDEALNVGIE
+148 ERQKRADEALNAGLE
-163 PDDIRKYENTLAYLD
+163 PDDIRKYENTLSYLE
-178 EVTDSKLEEE
+178 EVTDNKLEEE

-204 INKGFSQERA
+204 INRGFSQERA

-238 KEHFKTQYNKLLNDA
+238 KEYFKSQYDKLLNDA

-264 RNQAEQ
+264 KNQAEQ

-277 EKKIFGD
+277 EKKVFGD
-284 IEVDKTTRQKIFDNL
+284 IEVDKSTRQKIFDNL
-299 SKPIYKDEETGN
+299 SKPVYKDEETGT

-340 FKNLNKLVKGK
+340 FKNLNKLVKSK
-351 VNKEIKKG
+351 VTKEVKKG
-359 FRDLENV
+359 FRELENT

-372 NSDGNINFASGVD
+372 NSDGSINFASGVD

>member
-1 MELEELNFD
+1 MELGELNFD
-10 NILNEDQIENLFEQD
+10 NILDENQIANLFE
-25 EDIQETPPEQQ
+25 EGEETQETPPEQQ

-110 AFAEEGIFPDLNED
+110 AFAEEGIFPDLNEE

-148 EKQKRIDEALNVGIE
+148 EKQKRIDEALNIGIE
-163 PDDIRKYENTLAYLD
+163 PDDIRKYENTLSYLD
-178 EVTDSKLEEE
+178 DVSEDKLTEE

-204 INKGFSQERA
+204 INRGFSQERA

-238 KEHFKTQYNKLLNDA
+238 KEYFKSQYDKLLNDA

-264 RNQAEQ
+264 KNQAEQ

-277 EKKIFGD
+277 EKKVFGD
-284 IEVDKTTRQKIFDNL
+284 IEVDKPTRQKIFDNL
-299 SKPIYKDEETGN
+299 SKPIYKDEETGT

>member
-1 MELEELNFD
+1 MELGELNFD
-10 NILNEDQIENLFEQD
+10 NILDENQIANLFE
-25 EDIQETPPEQQ
+25 EGEETQETPPEQQ
-36 ETKET
+36 ENKET
-41 NNKESNKENNQEI
+41 NNKENNQENI
-54 NQEPHINNEEATE
+54 QEPHINNEETTE

-77 EEVGSEDKEKEDT
+77 EGVGSEDKEKEDT

-110 AFAEEGIFPDLNED
+110 AFAEEGIFPDLNEE

-163 PDDIRKYENTLAYLD
+163 PDDIRKYENTLSYLD
-178 EVTDSKLEEE
+178 EVSEDKLTEE

-204 INKGFSQERA
+204 INRGFSQERA

-238 KEHFKTQYNKLLNDA
+238 KEYFKTQYDKLLNDA

-264 RNQAEQ
+264 KNQAEQ

-277 EKKIFGD
+277 EKKVFGD
-284 IEVDKTTRQKIFDNL
+284 IEVDKITRQKIFDNL
-299 SKPIYKDEETGN
+299 SKPVYKDEETGT

-359 FRDLENV
+359 FRELENT

-372 NSDGNINFASGVD
+372 NSDGSINFASGVD

>member
-1 MELEELNFD
+1 MELGELNFD
-10 NILNEDQIENLFEQD
+10 NILDENQIANLFE
-25 EDIQETPPEQQ
+25 EGEETQETPPEQQ
-36 ETKET
+36 ENKET
-41 NNKESNKENNQEI
+41 NNKENNQENI
-54 NQEPHINNEEATE
+54 QEPHINNEETTE

-77 EEVGSEDKEKEDT
+77 EGVGSEDKEKEDT

-110 AFAEEGIFPDLNED
+110 AFAEEGIFPDLNEE

-163 PDDIRKYENTLAYLD
+163 PDDIRKYENTLSYLD
-178 EVTDSKLEEE
+178 DVSEDKLTEE

-204 INKGFSQERA
+204 INRGFSQERA

-238 KEHFKTQYNKLLNDA
+238 KEYFKTQYDKLLNDA

-264 RNQAEQ
+264 KNQAEQ

-277 EKKIFGD
+277 EKKVFGD
-284 IEVDKTTRQKIFDNL
+284 IEVDKITRQKIFDNL
-299 SKPIYKDEETGN
+299 SKPVYKDETTGT

-340 FKNLNKLVKGK
+340 FKNLNKLVKSK
-351 VNKEIKKG
+351 VTKEVKKG
-359 FRDLENV
+359 FRDLENA

-372 NSDGNINFASGVD
+372 TSDGNINFASGVD